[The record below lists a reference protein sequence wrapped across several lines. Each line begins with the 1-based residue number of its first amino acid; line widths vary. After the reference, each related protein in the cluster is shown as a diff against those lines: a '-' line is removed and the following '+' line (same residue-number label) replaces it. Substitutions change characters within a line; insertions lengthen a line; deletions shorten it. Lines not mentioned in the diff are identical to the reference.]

1 MTTNT
6 FFDTF
11 FSSFAYLHALF
22 FAGGRGLG
30 SLFGTLLRGVLPAA
44 KAVGRAAVH
53 ASKSS
58 LGKEVKRG
66 LKQAALDSMLDVI
79 EGEDP
84 RDVAQKQMKKAATSV
99 LKRAKNKPDK
109 RRQSQAKK
117 RRRRRPVR
125 PLYDEDD
132 EFD

>member
-1 MTTNT
+1 M
-6 FFDTF
+6 
-11 FSSFAYLHALF
+11 
-22 FAGGRGLG
+22 
-30 SLFGTLLRGVLPAA
+30 
-44 KAVGRAAVH
+44 H

-66 LKQAALDSMLDVI
+66 LKQAALDSMVDVI

-99 LKRAKNKPDK
+99 LKRAKNKPD
-109 RRQSQAKK
+109 RRSQSQAKK

>member
-1 MTTNT
+1 MH
-6 FFDTF
+6 
-11 FSSFAYLHALF
+11 SF

-66 LKQAALDSMLDVI
+66 LKQAALDSMVDVI

-99 LKRAKNKPDK
+99 LKRAKNKPD
-109 RRQSQAKK
+109 RRSQSQAKK
-117 RRRRRPVR
+117 EAKTATSAPT
-125 PLYDEDD
+125 L
-132 EFD
+132 